1 MTGQGGAMHILV
13 GLIVIV
19 AALIFAPWLVAI
31 AVGLMATYWVFG
43 VVIVIATIA
52 CLVAWSAV
60 KSAKGVGFLP
70 GGYTIEAPPAG
81 VQVGEPHYEIIE
93 QKEAKPAP
101 AISMSPCGSCG
112 ESIKRHS
119 MFCPC
124 CGRDPRTKQ

>member
-1 MTGQGGAMHILV
+1 MHILV

-43 VVIVIATIA
+43 VVIVISTIA

-81 VQVGEPHYEIIE
+81 VQVSEPHYEVGC
-93 QKEAKPAP
+93 QKEARPAP
-101 AISMSPCGSCG
+101 VIRLSPCGSCG
-112 ESIKRHS
+112 EQIKKGS
-119 MFCPC
+119 MYCPA
-124 CGRDPRTKQ
+124 CGRDPRTKN